1 MLKRSS
7 FLLLLLFGTYTAY
20 GQLLEWKVGAFG
32 FADNREYVKAGLYSQ
47 SILGIR
53 MAPEVGILLDSTHR
67 LRAGID
73 FLQEFGAK
81 PFGAKVLPIV
91 YYQYQHAGLSF
102 FIGAFPRVHLK
113 GDYPKAL
120 LNDTLLYDRP
130 NMEGLFFQYRSH
142 SFHEQVW
149 VDWTSRQTHEQREQF
164 MVGLSGKIAWNSF
177 FLTHALTMLHT
188 ANTLDGDYPVR
199 DNAAGLLQLGIDL
212 NQSMGLDSLTVA
224 AGVLASLDR
233 IRGVYG
239 ARTPKGFIAEVK
251 AAYKAWF
258 VHDTFYKGQAHHII
272 FGDRFYTKDT
282 YNRLDLGWKPFNKGH
297 VEGSFVFSLHFTP
310 GQISNQQMIQLR
322 YRFGQSLALN

>member
-1 MLKRSS
+1 
-7 FLLLLLFGTYTAY
+7 
-20 GQLLEWKVGAFG
+20 
-32 FADNREYVKAGLYSQ
+32 
-47 SILGIR
+47 
-53 MAPEVGILLDSTHR
+53 
-67 LRAGID
+67 
-73 FLQEFGAK
+73 
-81 PFGAKVLPIV
+81 
-91 YYQYQHAGLSF
+91 
-102 FIGAFPRVHLK
+102 
-113 GDYPKAL
+113 
-120 LNDTLLYDRP
+120 
-130 NMEGLFFQYRSH
+130 
-142 SFHEQVW
+142 
-149 VDWTSRQTHEQREQF
+149 
-164 MVGLSGKIAWNSF
+164 
-177 FLTHALTMLHT
+177 
-188 ANTLDGDYPVR
+188 
-199 DNAAGLLQLGIDL
+199 LQLGIDL